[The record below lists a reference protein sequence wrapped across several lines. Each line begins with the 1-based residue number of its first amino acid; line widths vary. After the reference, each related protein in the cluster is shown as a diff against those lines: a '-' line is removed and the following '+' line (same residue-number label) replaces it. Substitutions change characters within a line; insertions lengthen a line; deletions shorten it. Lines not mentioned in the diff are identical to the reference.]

1 MDTTFRTHDF
11 VPGTVRISGSFRPNG
26 SSALSNTAA
35 RNTLFGAA
43 TITRDGAAGKFL
55 VVLPFGANKIRS
67 LLVGYRLSALPAA
80 VASIMVLGAPT
91 VTASSITF
99 TIQYAQNNV
108 AADIADN
115 AANWIDFALV
125 LDNGTV
131 PL

>member
-1 MDTTFRTHDF
+1 MDTTFRTHDC

-26 SSALSNTAA
+26 SSALTNTEA
-35 RNTLFGAA
+35 RNTLYGIA

-67 LLVGYRLSALPAA
+67 IQLGFRLSALPAA

-91 VTASSITF
+91 VTASAISF